1 MAEGSTP
8 VSAWLQ
14 ARSSWINCVSSS
26 LAFAR
31 SCIST
36 PNASTAITSKSA
48 PIFFMRIS
56 SAMKREFDRSAGR
69 SRTARGEERANPL
82 QVSAEDRAR
91 FSFYSVHAHL
101 ESEDSTCRNSLKI
114 RVTSKC
120 SLRHYTEFWA
130 GTCIP
135 AVFRSFPQWGQN
147 LSSSPTSPLH
157 CGQEGCR
164 LHLQLGQKLKRAPT
178 AVPHSG
184 QG

>member
-1 MAEGSTP
+1 MAEGSLP
-8 VSAWLQ
+8 VSAWFQ
-14 ARSSWINCVSSS
+14 ARSSWFSCVSSS

-36 PNASTAITSKSA
+36 PNASAAITSKNA
-48 PIFFMRIS
+48 PIFFMRIFLRYG
-56 SAMKREFDRSAGR
+56 KGVRSFRRAVENR
-69 SRTARGEERANPL
+69 RGEERANPL
-82 QVSAEDRAR
+82 QISAEDHAR
-91 FSFYSVHAHL
+91 FSSYSLHDHL
-101 ESEDSTCRNSLKI
+101 DSEDSTCRNSLKI
-114 RVTSKC
+114 RVPSKC
-120 SLRHYTEFWA
+120 SPRHYTEFWA